1 MPDEKTIS
9 RISFREFRNYG
20 ILIVLAVI
28 AFLFRECQHQK
39 QVDNLVTDI
48 SDYKDTAYHYKGEN
62 GKLIAYNEVLE
73 LQNEDQAKAL
83 LKKDE
88 DFKMLLDGFKHINAT
103 GSVTNIFQV
112 KSDTIKLTDTIPCD
126 FNPIPVAK
134 EQDSIYSIYA
144 TITRTDLIIDS
155 LKIQNTMKF
164 VVGEKKVG
172 LFKKEKRIEVVNTN
186 PNITTTGTTAYTITE
201 KNNKLLITIS
211 AIGGAIVGIL
221 VERLVV
227 KH

>member
-1 MPDEKTIS
+1 MPEEKKIPQIS
-9 RISFREFRNYG
+9 IREFRNYG
-20 ILIVLAVI
+20 ILIVISVI
-28 AFLFRECQHQK
+28 ALIFRECQHQK

-62 GKLIAYNEVLE
+62 GKLIAYNQALE
-73 LQNEDQAKAL
+73 LQNEDQVKAL

-88 DFKMLLDGFKHINAT
+88 DFRVLLDGFKNINAT

-126 FNPIPVAK
+126 FNPISVSK
-134 EQDSIYSIYA
+134 ERDSIYSIYA
-144 TITRTDLIIDS
+144 TITPSELIIDS

-164 VVGEKKVG
+164 VVGEKKTG
-172 LFKKEKRIEVVNTN
+172 LFKKEKRIEVLNTN
-186 PNITTTGTTAYTITE
+186 PNIKTTGTTAYTVSE
-201 KNNKLLITIS
+201 KNNKLVITIS
-211 AIGGAIVGIL
+211 AISGAILGII
-221 VERLVV
+221 VERLAV